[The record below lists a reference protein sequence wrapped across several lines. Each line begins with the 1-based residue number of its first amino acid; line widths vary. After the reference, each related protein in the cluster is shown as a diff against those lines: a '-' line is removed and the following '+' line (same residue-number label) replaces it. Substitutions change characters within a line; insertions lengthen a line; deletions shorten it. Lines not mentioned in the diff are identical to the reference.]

1 MADTIAEIRP
11 RPRGTYGCCRA
22 RAARLT
28 DCEMNVNHKLVN
40 SIMSELGLYGL
51 QGFGREIQP
60 DRCRHPLWT

>member
-40 SIMSELGLYGL
+40 SIMS
-51 QGFGREIQP
+51 
-60 DRCRHPLWT
+60 